1 MVPEEGSYSVWLAN
15 CCFASVGQSDIAL
28 NLDTVPIRQGHS
40 SATHQRRGIV
50 QILIS
55 LTGRPSRTRVPR
67 YRAAFAGGIIA

>member
-1 MVPEEGSYSVWLAN
+1 VWLAN

-40 SATHQRRGIV
+40 SAQCHFVLPV

-55 LTGRPSRTRVPR
+55 LTGRPSGPEFLVTVLLSL
-67 YRAAFAGGIIA
+67 AE

>member
-1 MVPEEGSYSVWLAN
+1 MWLAN

-55 LTGRPSRTRVPR
+55 LTGRPSGPEFLVTVLLSL
-67 YRAAFAGGIIA
+67 AE